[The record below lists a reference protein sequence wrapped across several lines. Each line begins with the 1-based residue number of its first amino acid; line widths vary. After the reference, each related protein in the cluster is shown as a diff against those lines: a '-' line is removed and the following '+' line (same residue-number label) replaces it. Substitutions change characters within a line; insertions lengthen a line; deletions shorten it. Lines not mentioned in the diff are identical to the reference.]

1 MPRQRMGEIAAPDR
15 YGVMMKFLPQRL
27 SKDPA
32 VDRALRLAGPGYEE
46 GETTLGNRFPDALEN
61 QRPPPAPPFFDDNTP
76 DWATA
81 PGETPD
87 YLIRDPMRDPEDDSA

>member
-1 MPRQRMGEIAAPDR
+1 MSQRRYPMGEVAAPDQYHR
-15 YGVMMKFLPQRL
+15 QVTD
-27 SKDPA
+27 SDVA
-32 VDRALRLAGPGYEE
+32 RALQQAGPGMAEDQAYEYP
-46 GETTLGNRFPDALEN
+46 RFPDAASER

-87 YLIRDPMRDPEDDSA
+87 YLIRDPMREPEDDSA